1 MKTRRP
7 FRLCSPSFV
16 FLPFYYLVNSSFAI
30 AVFIFSFGVA
40 LYFLIES
47 NIIADLLCFKPL
59 FPLHILQIT

>member
-7 FRLCSPSFV
+7 FRLYFLCSPSFV

-40 LYFLIES
+40 FDFLS
-47 NIIADLLCFKPL
+47 LLSY
-59 FPLHILQIT
+59 